1 MAPATPNTLVP
12 PQHPSDPHTP
22 GDHMI
27 PMTPNTLVP
36 PHDPSDPIPLVTP
49 YGLDDLLPI
58 PLVTI

>member
-1 MAPATPNTLVP
+1 MIPVTPNAV
-12 PQHPSDPHTP
+12 
-22 GDHMI
+22 
-27 PMTPNTLVP
+27 VP